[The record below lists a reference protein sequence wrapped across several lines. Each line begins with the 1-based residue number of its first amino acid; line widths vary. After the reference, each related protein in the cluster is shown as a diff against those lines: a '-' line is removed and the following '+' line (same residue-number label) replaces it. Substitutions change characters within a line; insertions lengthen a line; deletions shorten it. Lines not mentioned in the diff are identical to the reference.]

1 MVKRKGSKKRKAN
14 SNFLK
19 AGEEWRAH
27 LNEYRKAH
35 PNMSLKQQMKGAKKT
50 YKKSKSKSKDV
61 HVSTSKYSV
70 HVRNKRSKKVGKKSR
85 NKSRKKSRKRT
96 GKLFGLF

>member
-1 MVKRKGSKKRKAN
+1 MVKRKGSKRRKAN

-35 PNMSLKQQMKGAKKT
+35 PNMSLKQQMKGAQKT
-50 YKKSKSKSKDV
+50 YKKSKTKSNDV
-61 HVSTSKYSV
+61 HISTSKYSV
-70 HVRNKRSKKVGKKSR
+70 HVKNKRSNKASKKSR
-85 NKSRKKSRKRT
+85 KRSRKKSRKRT
-96 GKLFGLF
+96 EKFFGLF